1 MADVVFMD
9 GFDVYDSANT
19 NSTRPGIH
27 SKWVVTSANNMT
39 FPAGRFGGRCTAFG
53 TTVYSNNI
61 KGFFANNTTYQYI
74 SAGVA
79 FQLGDVANFASNGV
93 FLNLTLNDADQIG
106 IIGTNIGQLSI
117 RRNTTVLATSLPNLV
132 KTRNWHYLEV
142 EWAGNTTSG
151 RMTVYLDGVQIINYV
166 GNTQAQ
172 TAYGCNGIRLYSG
185 GATELL
191 LDDLYVINEA
201 TRLGE
206 RRIETLRPNGDVQLE
221 FAPSTGTTGFAT
233 LNEEL
238 VSSNQYNSSSNLNA
252 KDIFN
257 FTNLSN
263 TPTVIDAVQ
272 LNVWATKTDTET
284 RQVAT
289 ILKSDTTED
298 TSTNY
303 QLPINHTCLN
313 RVINKNPANGQAWT
327 LDAVN
332 AIQGGYKITQ

>member
-9 GFDVYDSANT
+9 GFDVYDSAN
-19 NSTRPGIH
+19 SGSVRPGLH
-27 SKWVVTSANNMT
+27 SKWVIAGSDNMS
-39 FPAGRFGGRCTAFG
+39 FPAGRFGGRCAAFG

-74 SAGVA
+74 SVGIA
-79 FQLGDVANFASNGV
+79 FQVGSVASMSGNNTFV
-93 FLNLTLNDADQIG
+93 NLTLNDSDQIG

-117 RRNTTVLATSLPNLV
+117 RRNNTVLATSLPNLV
-132 KTRNWHYLEV
+132 KSRNWHYLEV

-151 RMTVYLDGVQIINYV
+151 RTTVYLDGVEIINYV

-172 TAYGCNGIRLYSG
+172 TAYGCNGVRLYSG

-221 FAPSTGTTGFAT
+221 FSPSTGTTGFAT

-238 VSSNQYNSSSNLNA
+238 VSAVQYNSSSVLNA

-284 RQVAT
+284 RQIAT
-289 ILKSDTTED
+289 ILKSGAVEN
-298 TSTNY
+298 TSGNY

-313 RVINKNPANGQAWT
+313 RVINKNPENGQAWT
-327 LDAVN
+327 LDSVN

>member
-9 GFDVYDSANT
+9 GFDVYDSSNI
-19 NSTRPGIH
+19 NSTRPSIH

-39 FPAGRFGGRCTAFG
+39 FPAGRFGGRCAAFG

-61 KGFFANNTTYQYI
+61 KGFFANNTTYQYV
-74 SAGVA
+74 SAGLA
-79 FQLGDVANFASNGV
+79 IQIGDVANFANNNL
-93 FLNLTLNDADQIG
+93 FLALTLNNSDQIG
-106 IIGTNIGQLSI
+106 LVGTGIGQISLI
-117 RRNTTVLATSLPNLV
+117 RGNTTLATSLPNLV
-132 KTRNWHYLEV
+132 KTRNWHYVEI

-151 RMTVYLDGVQIINYV
+151 RATVYLDGVQIINYV

-172 TAYGCNGIRLYSG
+172 TAYGCNGVRLYSG
-185 GATELL
+185 GGTELL
-191 LDDLYVINEA
+191 IDDLYVINEA

-238 VSSNQYNSSSNLNA
+238 VSATQYNSSSVLNA

-263 TPTVIDAVQ
+263 TPSVIDAVQ

-284 RQVAT
+284 RQIAT
-289 ILKSDTTED
+289 ILKSGTVEN
-298 TSTNY
+298 TSSNY

-313 RVINKNPANGQAWT
+313 RVINKNPENGQAWT
-327 LDAVN
+327 LDSVN